1 MKQITRGAT
10 KLIKVESF
18 DNVLASELS
27 CEVEDFITDHEVK
40 RDQII
45 KLDFYS
51 AKGEDG
57 YLYHFAR
64 LVYEN
69 ER

>member
-1 MKQITRGAT
+1 
-10 KLIKVESF
+10 
-18 DNVLASELS
+18 LS

-69 ER
+69 EH

>member
-1 MKQITRGAT
+1 M
-10 KLIKVESF
+10 IKVTSF
-18 DNVLASELS
+18 HDHLISNVDDEL
-27 CEVEDFITDHEVK
+27 EDYIADHEVK

>member
-1 MKQITRGAT
+1 M
-10 KLIKVESF
+10 IKVESF
-18 DNVLASELS
+18 DNILATELS
-27 CEVEDFITDHEVK
+27 CQVEDYITDHGIE
-40 RDQII
+40 RNQII

>member
-1 MKQITRGAT
+1 M
-10 KLIKVESF
+10 IKVECF
-18 DNVLASELS
+18 NNHLESELA
-27 CEVEDFITDHEVK
+27 CDLEDFMTAHEIK

-45 KLDFYS
+45 TIKFYS

-57 YLYHFAR
+57 YLYHYAR

-69 ER
+69 GH

>member
-1 MKQITRGAT
+1 MNKM
-10 KLIKVESF
+10 IKVESF
-18 DNVLASELS
+18 DNVLATELS